1 VAMLSRT
8 ERSDGWWASLVVV
21 GTFIL
26 AGCGENSDDAVLD
39 PVDPGRSED
48 ADTKVG
54 HRERTRGEGVG
65 VPLVHGPIT
74 YGERGLPFNP
84 MPARLADEY
93 DYVEEE
99 YFIAGGA
106 TAYEPAGDWGEDGEW
121 VARPSQ
127 TALYQTR
134 MLVRKPA
141 DAEAFNGT
149 VVVEWLNSVAGVDLD
164 FHFMSVY
171 EELLREGYVWVG
183 VSAQRLGVEGGLGT
197 GLPTDDGNGVP
208 GLENPLSL
216 KKWDPQRYG
225 ELAHPG
231 DDYSYDIYS
240 QAAQVLSRPVGVDP
254 LEGLAVEQV
263 IAAGMSQAAAR
274 LVTYVNAVHPI
285 ADIYDGFLIQARF
298 GQGAP
303 LVTDVH
309 STDVLAAIVRPGA
322 ARIRTDLSDPVMQVE
337 TETDLFVPS
346 FVEMAKGLLEA
357 GVTEQDFIPFHATRQ
372 PDTGRIRT
380 WEVAGAA
387 HLDQRWF
394 DYMSESIR
402 IWDESY
408 EPGPG
413 GCRVNDGPGPA
424 VVRAALAGLT
434 EWVGDGEPPAPAEPL
449 EVAGG
454 ALVRDEHGNAVGG
467 VRTPAVQVPIA
478 TLTGEADC
486 VESGTFFDAVGLF
499 GSTTPFDQATLASL
513 YPTHGDYVQAVRA
526 ATREA
531 VDAGFLLPADGERII
546 EDAELA
552 GIPE

>member
-1 VAMLSRT
+1 MTPSWTRWD
-8 ERSDGWWASLVVV
+8 SG
-21 GTFIL
+21 G
-26 AGCGENSDDAVLD
+26 
-39 PVDPGRSED
+39 PGD
-48 ADTKVG
+48 ADTKVADS
-54 HRERTRGEGVG
+54 ERSRGEGVG
-65 VPLVHGPIT
+65 VPLVFGPIT
-74 YGERGLPFNP
+74 DGERGVPFNP
-84 MPARLADEY
+84 MPARLADQY
-93 DYVEEE
+93 GYVEEE

-106 TAYEPAGDWGEDGEW
+106 TAHEPEGDWDEDGEW
-121 VARPSQ
+121 MARPSQ

-208 GLENPLSL
+208 GLENPLPL

-240 QAAQVLSRPVGVDP
+240 QAAQVLTRPDGVDP

-263 IAAGMSQAAAR
+263 IAAGMSQAASR

-303 LVTDVH
+303 LVVDVD
-309 STDVLAAIVRPGA
+309 STDPLAAVLLPRA
-322 ARIRTDLSDPVMQVE
+322 ARIRTDLSDPVMQVQ
-337 TETDLFVPS
+337 TETDLFVS
-346 FVEMAKGLLEA
+346 SIVEMIEGLLEA
-357 GVTEQDFIPFHATRQ
+357 GVTEQDFIPFHAARQ
-372 PDTGRIRT
+372 PDTERIRT
-380 WEVAGAA
+380 WEVAGSA

-394 DYMSESIR
+394 DYMTESIR
-402 IWDESY
+402 EWDQSY
-408 EPGPG
+408 DPGLG
-413 GCRVNDGPGPA
+413 GCRVNDGPGP
-424 VVRAALAGLT
+424 VVLRAALAGLT
-434 EWVGDGEPPAPAEPL
+434 EWIGDGEPPARAELL
-449 EVAGG
+449 EVVDG

-467 VRTPAVQVPIA
+467 VRTPAVEAPIA
-478 TLTGEADC
+478 TLTGEAHC
-486 VESGTFFDAVGLF
+486 VESGTFFDELGVV
-499 GSTTPFDQATLASL
+499 GSTTPFDQATLALL
-513 YPTHGDYVQAVRA
+513 YPTHEDYVQAVRA
-526 ATREA
+526 ATRDA
-531 VDAGFLLPADGERII
+531 VDAGFLLPADGQRII
-546 EDAELA
+546 EEAELA